1 MANGKLLEIAMREYG
16 VTEKITQSANL
27 YHFVNAG
34 DTLYS
39 LARFYFTTVDKLKAW
54 NNLVNNLIVVGQS
67 LRVKEPEFKA
77 ITDSR
82 VIQYAK
88 ETGIPGVTSDNDA
101 WCGVFLAWCCKRSF
115 LPYPKSPSA
124 RAWLNVGTEIADLQ
138 DADVIVYWR
147 GEKEGIYGHV
157 GIPAA
162 YTEDKQYIH
171 TLGGNQSN
179 SVCIKPYPVSRVLG
193 FRKLV

>member
-16 VTEKITQSANL
+16 VTEKLTQSANL
-27 YHFVNAG
+27 FHFVNDG

-54 NNLVNNLIVVGQS
+54 NNLVNNTIVVGQS
-67 LRVKEPEFKA
+67 LRVKEPEFKE
-77 ITDSR
+77 ITESR

-88 ETGIPGVTSDNDA
+88 EAGISGITSDNDA
-101 WCGVFLAWCCKRSF
+101 WCGAFLAWCCMKAS
-115 LPYPKSPSA
+115 LPFPKSPSA
-124 RAWLNVGTEIADLQ
+124 RAWLNVGTSSELSN
-138 DADVIVYWR
+138 ADVVIYWR

-157 GIPAA
+157 GIPIA
-162 YTEDKQYIH
+162 YTDDKQYIH

-179 SVCIKPYPVSRVLG
+179 MVCIKPYPVNRFLG
-193 FRKLV
+193 FRKLL

>member
-16 VTEKITQSANL
+16 VTEKKTLAKNL

-39 LARFYFTTVDKLKAW
+39 IARFYFTTVDELKSW
-54 NNLVNNLIVVGQS
+54 NNLTNNIIVVGQS
-67 LRVKEPEFKA
+67 LRVAAPDFEA
-77 ITDSR
+77 ITESR
-82 VIQYAK
+82 ILTYAK
-88 ETGIPGVTSDNDA
+88 ETGISGITSDNDA
-101 WCGVFLAWCCKRSF
+101 WCGLWLAWCCMKAG

-124 RAWLNVGTEIADLQ
+124 RAWLSVGTPVRDLP

-147 GEKEGIYGHV
+147 GIKDSIYGHV
-157 GIPAA
+157 GIPIT
-162 YTEDKQYIH
+162 YTDDNKYVN

-179 SVCIKPYPVSRVLG
+179 TVCIKPYPAERLLG
-193 FRKLV
+193 FRKLS